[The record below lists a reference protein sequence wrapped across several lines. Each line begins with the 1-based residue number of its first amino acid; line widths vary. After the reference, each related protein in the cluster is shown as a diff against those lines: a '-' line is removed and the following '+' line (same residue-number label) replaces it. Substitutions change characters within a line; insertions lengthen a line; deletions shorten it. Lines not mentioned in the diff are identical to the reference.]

1 MPAPL
6 IIWGGVAVLGLF
18 ATGYAGRGIADAL
31 EEANTAT
38 KWAVVGGGL
47 YVSYKA
53 LQSAGA
59 IK

>member
-6 IIWGGVAVLGLF
+6 IIVGGVALLV

-31 EEANTAT
+31 KEANTAT